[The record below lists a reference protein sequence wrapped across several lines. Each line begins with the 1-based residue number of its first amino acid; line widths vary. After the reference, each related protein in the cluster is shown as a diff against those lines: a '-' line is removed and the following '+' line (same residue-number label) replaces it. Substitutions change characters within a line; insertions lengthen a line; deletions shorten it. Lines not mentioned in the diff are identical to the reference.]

1 MSPALGRLALEAAGS
16 LLVVLG
22 VGLVVTT
29 IVRGETVLSLYLA
42 RYRAHLE
49 RSLRLLFLPDA
60 VGSILVGQAIAI
72 VMSVVVAIWLGEPL
86 VLVVG
91 VVAAIGP
98 TVHLQRK
105 RKEHVAGLEGQTD
118 ALIMGLANA
127 LKTVPSPV
135 AAFAQAAEIL
145 PNPMRL
151 EVDRL
156 LRELRVGTTLE
167 QAIVNTSARAKSPDL
182 DTALSSVLIGLQV
195 GGNLPQVLESC
206 AAAIREMNRLQGVV
220 RTKTAEGRAQLWVLG
235 VFPFAIC
242 FALLCVDRD
251 YFQPMQTTIIGSICV
266 TVAVTFWFAS
276 LLTARKIM
284 KVDI

>member
-16 LLVVLG
+16 ALVVLG
-22 VGLVVTT
+22 VALVVLTV
-29 IVRGETVLSLYLA
+29 VRGETVLSLHLA

-49 RSLRLLFLPDA
+49 RSLRLLFLPDV
-60 VGSILVGQAIAI
+60 VGSILLGQAIAI
-72 VMSVVVAIWLGEPL
+72 VMSVVAVIWLGEPL
-86 VLVVG
+86 LLGVG

-167 QAIVNTSARAKSPDL
+167 QAIVNMSARAKSPDL

-251 YFQPMQTTIIGSICV
+251 YFQPMQTTIVGSICV
-266 TVAVTFWFAS
+266 TLAVTFWFAS